1 MFTDPLTSPASNI
14 LMFQPTESCQINVS
28 MRYTR
33 LTPSHDTPATVHD
46 RSTAVTYN
54 RESGLCG
61 LVSVVS
67 TVKSHTLRC
76 HLHCN
81 LPLIYTR
88 FTHRWSLKHK
98 CIHTVWFSVHKNIL
112 LAYSSVQNLI
122 IVYNNKQVFFPK
134 SDGHHM
140 KIALILYKA
149 TCSLE

>member
-1 MFTDPLTSPASNI
+1 MFTDPLISPASNI
-14 LMFQPTESCQINVS
+14 LMFQLIESCQIHVS

-33 LTPSHDTPATVHD
+33 LTPSHDTPATIND
-46 RSTAVTYN
+46 KSTAVTYYK
-54 RESGLCG
+54 RESWLCG

-67 TVKSHTLRC
+67 AVKSHTLRC

-81 LPLIYTR
+81 LPLIYKR
-88 FTHRWSLKHK
+88 FKHKWSLKHK

-122 IVYNNKQVFFPK
+122 IVYNKQVFFPK

-140 KIALILYKA
+140 KIAFNIIQGNL
-149 TCSLE
+149 